1 MADVDGL
8 IALDAELRTT
18 LPIYSRTIDGALCG
32 ATAVDAVNSRF
43 LRSLAI
49 SGSAELREMLAPE
62 PTLTPHRLRIIAR
75 LGEDGRIEHGVE
87 LANGRRVLPDV
98 RFLAADA
105 AGDRWTAGS
114 AVEVA
119 GTEIGN
125 IRSRRLAD
133 GRIELGFRAADGEA
147 ITPEIRYLPADLPV
161 DVWLRSGEIEVP
173 AVAPAD
179 SE

>member
-1 MADVDGL
+1 MTNQQAVLETTGPPQPWETPGLLPDSHSSDG
-8 IALDAELRTT
+8 
-18 LPIYSRTIDGALCG
+18 Y
-32 ATAVDAVNSRF
+32 
-43 LRSLAI
+43 
-49 SGSAELREMLAPE
+49 APE
-62 PTLTPHRLRIIAR
+62 PALTPHRLRIIAR

-87 LANGRRVLPDV
+87 LANGRRVLPEV

-105 AGDRWTAGS
+105 AVDRWTAGS

-119 GTEIGN
+119 GTEIGT
-125 IRSRRLAD
+125 IRSRLLAD
-133 GRIELGFRAADGEA
+133 GRVELGFRAADGEA

-173 AVAPAD
+173 PVAPAD